1 MNALLKTQLRAHG
14 SVVIASRGFDRRV
27 WEGHLAVQTTSFEDR
42 KHHNRGRAHRS
53 VGQNRYGRAE
63 CSYIENAR
71 AARGAPL
78 VCDHGR
84 VLIPVGAGHL
94 DERGS
99 RSERGVTAR
108 SRRRGAT
115 HSNQLTHDHVR
126 RAWRRRIG
134 RSKRTSWHERA
145 PPKEVCPITRTTIL
159 WRGYEERGAREGH
172 RSSQRALNRTGSRP
186 FHRARHSRHPR
197 HSDSPKA
204 TISTSHLRCR
214 FCTATS

>member
-1 MNALLKTQLRAHG
+1 ML
-14 SVVIASRGFDRRV
+14 SRPG
-27 WEGHLAVQTTSFEDR
+27 
-42 KHHNRGRAHRS
+42 
-53 VGQNRYGRAE
+53 
-63 CSYIENAR
+63 
-71 AARGAPL
+71 GAPL

-145 PPKEVCPITRTTIL
+145 PPKVCPITRTTIL

-172 RSSQRALNRTGSRP
+172 RSSSTRVESHRLASLSPRSPLAPSEALGFTQGDDLYKSSAVWILHGDLISEHAGIVKPRQPIRSRRLRAPNAADELR
-186 FHRARHSRHPR
+186 RHP
-197 HSDSPKA
+197 
-204 TISTSHLRCR
+204 L
-214 FCTATS
+214 